1 MTKEERIQAIER
13 IISNMTQEPH
23 LTMATSVK
31 MELAAAIEEAIGVN
45 EEELRCNL
53 ISQREDVKRKPD
65 YIFVKEFYPSSGVER
80 VYEQDK
86 QMTDIAKAIS
96 NNKEIIKIEKD

>member
-1 MTKEERIQAIER
+1 MTKEERIQAIEK
-13 IISNMTQEPH
+13 IIDS
-23 LTMATSVK
+23 
-31 MELAAAIEEAIGVN
+31 ELEKTNAIPWTVYRQKLAIAIEEAIGVN